1 MGGLAH
7 AGKCVPASQ
16 LPRFPTSLS
25 HRTLTPV
32 DSVLQQRRIYCAASL
47 YAPSRA
53 PDVSYLLVADDNED
67 MRFMLRDLFRAA
79 GHEVEVA
86 SDGLEALAAVKAREP
101 DLIVLD
107 NSMPRLTGLEVCRLL
122 KENPFTARIP
132 VLMLTAQSGVENK
145 VEGFSAGADEYIAKP
160 FDPREL
166 RARVQ
171 ALLRLVQR
179 EGDRNPTS
187 GLPGGRAIDQEIL
200 RRVHREE
207 TFVVCYID
215 LDNFKP
221 FADTFGFA
229 IADEVIRGLGA
240 AIREASVEIN
250 GPANR
255 DFVGHIGGDDFIIVT
270 TVDRAEL
277 FVQACTSSCR
287 AVVANAVGGDAAARG
302 TYHGLDREGQPREF
316 PLASASV
323 AVMHVTP
330 GTWISLA
337 HLGQRAADAKRR
349 AKQLGPGGLLFEH
362 A

>member
-1 MGGLAH
+1 
-7 AGKCVPASQ
+7 
-16 LPRFPTSLS
+16 
-25 HRTLTPV
+25 
-32 DSVLQQRRIYCAASL
+32 
-47 YAPSRA
+47 
-53 PDVSYLLVADDNED
+53 
-67 MRFMLRDLFRAA
+67 MLRDLFRAS
-79 GHEVEVA
+79 GHDVA
-86 SDGLEALAAVKAREP
+86 VAADGVEALQSIGEREP
-101 DLIVLD
+101 DLVVLD
-107 NSMPRLTGLEVCRLL
+107 NSMPNLTGLEVCRRI

-145 VEGFSAGADEYIAKP
+145 VEGFTAGADEYLAKP

-166 RARVQ
+166 RIRVT

-187 GLPGGRAIDQEIL
+187 GLPGGRAIDAEVL
-200 RRVHREE
+200 RRVERAED
-207 TFVVCYID
+207 FAVCYLD

-240 AIREASVEIN
+240 AIREVSTLVN

-270 TVDRAEL
+270 GRERAL
-277 FVQACTSSCR
+277 RFVQECSARCR
-287 AVVANAVGGDAAARG
+287 DVVARAVGGDAATRG
-302 TYHGLDREGQPREF
+302 TYRGLDRDGRPREF
-316 PLASASV
+316 PLASVSA
-323 AVMHVTP
+323 AVMRVRP
-330 GTWISLA
+330 ETWVSLA

-349 AKQLGPGGLLFEH
+349 AKQQGPGGLLIEE